1 MNKQTVY
8 ILIGIAAIAGVG
20 YYLYKKNQRM
30 AITTPTAP
38 VITNNNDDKGIVGQV
53 QDAWDAIFG
62 KS

>member
-20 YYLYKKNQRM
+20 YYLYKKNQRT
-30 AITTPTAP
+30 AITKPTAP
-38 VITNNNDDKGIVGQV
+38 VITNPNDDKGFIEHA
-53 QDAWDAIFG
+53 QDVWDAIFG

>member
-20 YYLYKKNQRM
+20 YYLYKKNQRT

-38 VITNNNDDKGIVGQV
+38 VITNPYDDKGFIGYA
-53 QDAWDAIFG
+53 QDVWDAMFG